1 MKPAE
6 SEDISAGV
14 VIPENKKPSHKH
26 LSFLRPILLPLDFHL
41 NPALG
46 WSLLIGEIIFLLHL
60 MLINRRQFPKIK
72 DLCLPA

>member
-6 SEDISAGV
+6 SQDISAGV
-14 VIPENKKPSHKH
+14 VIPENKNSSHKH

-46 WSLLIGEIIFLLHL
+46 
-60 MLINRRQFPKIK
+60 
-72 DLCLPA
+72 